1 MTTESRRR
9 HVRLLIE
16 LPVRFHFADAPHDS
30 VEGKTRNLSDSGL
43 MLVATEPLS
52 PGASLTLQLLC
63 SDQEVSLSGEVIWSQ
78 RVAAH
83 RAQSGI
89 QFHPLPGNGFA
100 TQVFMREFLKK

>member
-1 MTTESRRR
+1 MNTETRRR

-16 LPVRFHFADAPHDS
+16 LPVKFHFADAPRDS

-43 MLVATEPLS
+43 MLMATEPLP

-63 SDQEVSLSGEVIWSQ
+63 SDREVTLSGEVIWSQ
-78 RVAAH
+78 RLAAH

-100 TQVFMREFLKK
+100 TQVFMREFLK

>member
-16 LPVRFHFADAPHDS
+16 LPVRFHVSDAPRDS

-43 MLVATEPLS
+43 MLVATEPLP

-63 SDQEVSLSGEVIWSQ
+63 SDREVTLSGEVIWG
-78 RVAAH
+78 RRLAAH
-83 RAQSGI
+83 QAQSGI
-89 QFHPLPGNGFA
+89 QFHPFPGDRFA
-100 TQVFMREFLKK
+100 SQVFMREFLKK